1 MSPVP
6 PTDDP
11 TAPATPPLSRVEDGG
26 ITPGTRLDKFV
37 VLDRIGAG
45 GMRTV
50 FLAYDPEL
58 DRRVAIKLLHH
69 APDEAGG
76 PEAARERLLQEAQ
89 AMARL
94 QHPNVVTVLQTGIW
108 SERVFLAMEYVDGDS
123 LRGWLADPDRS
134 WADRLTALLGAG
146 RGLAAAH
153 AAGLVHRDFKPDN
166 VLVGRDGRARVTDFG
181 LASREGEEA
190 PGRDP
195 GAPIPEL
202 PEELDD
208 DLDTRLGSTQ
218 HGALVGTPAYMA
230 PEQLMG
236 QPADARSDQFAFA
249 VTVWEAFTGERPFD
263 LDGLRQLAITQ
274 LMSERADASTPR
286 TRRGLGVTQLTA
298 PAGMPAHIHRALV
311 TALSLDPARRF
322 PTMEALL
329 HQLANDPR
337 VRRRQLA
344 YRTAA
349 VVLALAGVGA
359 LVVQQQTARAA
370 RCTGG
375 TEPMAAIFGPSARA
389 RIEKAFLATEAP
401 DAAAQTTR
409 TFQELEAYAEA
420 WAEMHHEACTAT
432 RV

>member
-1 MSPVP
+1 SPVP

-45 GMRTV
+45 GMGTV

-153 AAGLVHRDFKPDN
+153 AAGLVPRDFEPDHAH
-166 VLVGRDGRARVTDFG
+166 VRVG
-181 LASREGEEA
+181 S
-190 PGRDP
+190 
-195 GAPIPEL
+195 I
-202 PEELDD
+202 
-208 DLDTRLGSTQ
+208 Q

-230 PEQLMG
+230 AEQLMG

-337 VRRRQLA
+337 VRRRQ
-344 YRTAA
+344 
-349 VVLALAGVGA
+349 
-359 LVVQQQTARAA
+359 
-370 RCTGG
+370 
-375 TEPMAAIFGPSARA
+375 
-389 RIEKAFLATEAP
+389 
-401 DAAAQTTR
+401 
-409 TFQELEAYAEA
+409 
-420 WAEMHHEACTAT
+420 
-432 RV
+432 